1 MRLHALGTVLCLTV
15 AACLSEPLDTTAYN
29 ANHLREPNGHDKP
42 AHGGHPRRTAI
53 PSKHAPA
60 P

>member
-1 MRLHALGTVLCLTV
+1 MRRLAPAATLVLTV
-15 AACLSEPLDTTAYN
+15 SACLSEPLDTTAYN

-42 AHGGHPRRTAI
+42 AHGGDSWRTAI